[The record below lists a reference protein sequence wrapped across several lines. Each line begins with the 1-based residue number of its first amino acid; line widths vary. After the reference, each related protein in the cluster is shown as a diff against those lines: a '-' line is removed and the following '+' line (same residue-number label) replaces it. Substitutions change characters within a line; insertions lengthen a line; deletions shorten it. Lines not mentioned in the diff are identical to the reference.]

1 MRQIVIAFVAACAL
15 VGCSPV
21 VEPPP
26 PPPPTV
32 EETPTGPVFTEKEQ
46 AYVDAVH
53 AFLDVWTQIMRDPPG
68 QDWEAIREVTW
79 PPLED
84 EVLMQ
89 FLDWEEGGLHLEGAP
104 QFTADEVRWSSTD
117 YRGEWYYVYG
127 CFDITESVP
136 IDRQGNQLAS
146 VGEDLIYGRFE
157 VLKTPEGRFYVADD
171 ADLEDEKC

>member
-26 PPPPTV
+26 PPPTV
-32 EETPTGPVFTEKEQ
+32 EETPSGPTFTEKEQ
-46 AYVDAVH
+46 AYVDAVQR
-53 AFLDVWTQIMRDPPG
+53 FLDVWTQIMRDPPN

-104 QFTADEVRWSSTD
+104 IFTADEVRWSSTD
-117 YRGEWYYVYG
+117 HQGEWYYVYG
-127 CFDITESVP
+127 CYDITRSSP
-136 IDRQGNQLAS
+136 FDRDGNQLTNSGADVS
-146 VGEDLIYGRFE
+146 YGRFE
-157 VLKTPEGRFYVADD
+157 VIQTPGGRFYVAED
-171 ADLEDEKC
+171 AHVEGKTC